1 MQHPFV
7 GDLSALSLD
16 ELQAKIQE
24 LTKNLTF
31 VYRTGNQNLVN
42 QLNMVLESYKAEASK
57 RLDAMYKKQNIQDR
71 INIQKSNNT

>member
-42 QLNMVLESYKAEASK
+42 QLHMVLDSYKAEASK